1 MKRRRFETQGE
12 VRFLTFS
19 CHRHAPLLCEE
30 WAKDICVDHLAL
42 CRDRLGFRVYAFVF
56 MPDHVHLMIQP
67 DVDVATVR
75 RIPCA
80 IKTRTATKILERL
93 REDGV
98 STYRLWQPGG
108 GYDRNIHSDKEFH
121 EKLDYIESNPVR
133 KGLVAKV
140 EDYAWSSAGSRILG
154 RDVW

>member
-1 MKRRRFETQGE
+1 MKRKRYETQGE

-19 CHRHAPLLCEE
+19 CDRHAPLLREQ

-56 MPDHVHLMIQP
+56 MPDHVHLLIQP
-67 DVDVATVR
+67 DVEVATVR
-75 RIPCA
+75 RILSA
-80 IKTRTATKILERL
+80 FKTRTATKILERL
-93 REDGV
+93 REDSV
-98 STYRLWQPGG
+98 VAPRLWEPGG

-133 KGLVAKV
+133 KGLVSKI
-140 EDYAWSSAGSRILG
+140 EDYAWSSAGSRLLG